1 MLLIKKDE
9 QGYKVKHLLTDYSVI
24 VYQSFSE
31 ALDLCRLRCHKI
43 LRYDDLKVIKVPFVK
58 LWLVW

>member
-1 MLLIKKDE
+1 MLIINKTE
-9 QGYKVKHLLTDYSVI
+9 QGYKVKHLFTEYSVI

-31 ALDLCRLRCHKI
+31 ALDLCRLRCHK
-43 LRYDDLKVIKVPFVK
+43 LLKYDDLKYVKVPFAN